1 MMPNI
6 PNLLTLL
13 RIALIP
19 VFIVIFYLP
28 WVYADQVCAAIFA
41 LAAVTDWLDGYLAR
55 RLRQMSAFGAFLDPV
70 ADKLMV
76 ATALILVVQADPT
89 PALAIPAII
98 IVGREVSISALREW
112 MAEMGERALVAVT
125 VIAKFK
131 TATQMV
137 AILMLIYR
145 DPIWEMPVYTIGYV
159 LLYVAAVLTVWS
171 MLVYIKAAWPSMNDP
186 ATDQKMND
194 DIDSKER

>member
-1 MMPNI
+1 M
-6 PNLLTLL
+6 

-19 VFIVIFYLP
+19 VFILIFYLP
-28 WVYADQVCAAIFA
+28 WSYANQVCAAIFA

-55 RLRQMSAFGAFLDPV
+55 RLGQVSAFGAFLDPV

-131 TATQMV
+131 TAVQMI
-137 AILMLIYR
+137 AILMLIYKES
-145 DPIWEMPVYTIGYV
+145 ILELPVYTIGYV
-159 LLYVAAVLTVWS
+159 LLYVSAILTVWS
-171 MLVYIKAAWPSMNDP
+171 MAVYIKAAWPQMND
-186 ATDQKMND
+186 TTNELSISDSD
-194 DIDSKER
+194 DVDGG

>member
-19 VFIVIFYLP
+19 VFIIIFYLP
-28 WVYADQVCAAIFA
+28 WVYANQVCASIFA
-41 LAAVTDWLDGYLAR
+41 LAAITDWLDGYLAR
-55 RLRQMSAFGAFLDPV
+55 RLGQMSAFGAFLDPV

-112 MAEMGERALVAVT
+112 MAEMGERAIVAVT

-131 TATQMV
+131 TAAQML

-145 DPIWEMPVYTIGYV
+145 ETIWELPVYTIGYV
-159 LLYVAAVLTVWS
+159 LLYVSAILTVWS

-186 ATDQKMND
+186 AADLRIND
-194 DIDSKER
+194 EQDSDGG

>member
-1 MMPNI
+1 M
-6 PNLLTLL
+6 LTLL

-28 WVYADQVCAAIFA
+28 WVHASQVCAAIFA
-41 LAAVTDWLDGYLAR
+41 LAAITDWLDGYLAR

-145 DPIWEMPVYTIGYV
+145 EPILELPIYTIGYV

-171 MLVYIKAAWPSMNDP
+171 MIVYIRAAWPSMNDP

-194 DIDSKER
+194 AIDSKER